1 MTPEKR
7 IFVAAE
13 AESKDRPTCVIL
25 GSFNKFYQE
34 IQDTIVALEK
44 SGIKVL
50 APNIGKI
57 VKTEKGFQIL
67 DSDASQDPKK
77 IEVGFLRKALPT
89 DAVYIVNPGGYAG
102 DTVAGEMGILIGHG
116 NPIYSMEPLD
126 SSLEGH
132 AVWQSISKIIKPYDL
147 PAFTHMLKSGNL
159 DTEGYFWYKAKDLRE
174 PVWF

>member
-67 DSDASQDPKK
+67 DSDASLDPKK
-77 IEVGFLRKALPT
+77 IEVGFFRKALPA

-116 NPIYSMEPLD
+116 N
-126 SSLEGH
+126 
-132 AVWQSISKIIKPYDL
+132 
-147 PAFTHMLKSGNL
+147 
-159 DTEGYFWYKAKDLRE
+159 
-174 PVWF
+174 

>member
-1 MTPEKR
+1 MTTETKLR
-7 IFVAAE
+7 LKNE
-13 AESKDRPTCVIL
+13 AEKIGKPTCAVL
-25 GSFNKFYQE
+25 GSFNKFYPE
-34 IQDTIVALEK
+34 IK
-44 SGIKVL
+44 SVIQFMETNGILVP
-50 APNIGKI
+50 APNIGNI
-57 VKTEKGFQIL
+57 VRTERGFQIL
-67 DSDASQDPKK
+67 DSDASLDPKK
-77 IEVGFLRKALPT
+77 IEVGFFRKALPA